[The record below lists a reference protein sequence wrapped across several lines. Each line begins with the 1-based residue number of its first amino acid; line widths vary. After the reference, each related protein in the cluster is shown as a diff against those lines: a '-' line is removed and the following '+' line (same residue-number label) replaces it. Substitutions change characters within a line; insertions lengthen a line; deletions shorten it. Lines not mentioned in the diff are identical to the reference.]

1 MRDDQKLQEINKRD
15 GRSSPWTALHPGDER
30 YGMVWDDP
38 EHFAWERLK
47 CEREGGDKKRS
58 IKIDRHEGS
67 EIVDLY
73 PKIPR
78 EKKDSTDIVHTGAQG
93 GSSGVANPAGG
104 GGGGGTEVGGSGR
117 INRGA
122 DAQVECARGSDGD
135 GSAQRAAAPNAIQK
149 GGIEKTKDTPASPAR
164 DWLVRLATGAF
175 DNVLYMCAY
184 ARMHT
189 VCVCVCACVCG
200 VHLCVCARAHVRV
213 CVCVCVCVFVRIMY
227 MSHVYDSVWPHS
239 VRLCIQCATTLP

>member
-1 MRDDQKLQEINKRD
+1 MSGPFCLYI
-15 GRSSPWTALHPGDER
+15 SSLLTRCMPQIR
-30 YGMVWDDP
+30 
-38 EHFAWERLK
+38 RL
-47 CEREGGDKKRS
+47 CRE
-58 IKIDRHEGS
+58 
-67 EIVDLY
+67 
-73 PKIPR
+73 
-78 EKKDSTDIVHTGAQG
+78 
-93 GSSGVANPAGG
+93 GG
-104 GGGGGTEVGGSGR
+104 GGGGGRGGDGSGGGGGGGGAGCEGGGGWGGRGGGDGGGGGGGGAAQSSDDDDMTNEQAEEMLRKDLSNSSRQSRGGAEVGGSGR

-189 VCVCVCACVCG
+189 VCVCVCVCVVCICVC
-200 VHLCVCARAHVRV
+200 VRAHVRV

>member
-1 MRDDQKLQEINKRD
+1 VLLQED
-15 GRSSPWTALHPGDER
+15 GKAQSS
-30 YGMVWDDP
+30 DDDMTN
-38 EHFAWERLK
+38 EQAEEMLRKDLSNSS
-47 CEREGGDKKRS
+47 RQSRGG
-58 IKIDRHEGS
+58 
-67 EIVDLY
+67 
-73 PKIPR
+73 
-78 EKKDSTDIVHTGAQG
+78 A
-93 GSSGVANPAGG
+93 
-104 GGGGGTEVGGSGR
+104 EVGGSGR

-189 VCVCVCACVCG
+189 VCVCVCVCVVCICVC
-200 VHLCVCARAHVRV
+200 VRAHVCV